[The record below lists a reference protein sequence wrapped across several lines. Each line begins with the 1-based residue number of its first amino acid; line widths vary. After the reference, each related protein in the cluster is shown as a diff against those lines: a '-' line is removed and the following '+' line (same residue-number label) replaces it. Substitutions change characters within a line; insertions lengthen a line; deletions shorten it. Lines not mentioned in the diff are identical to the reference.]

1 MAGRVKATEYYYNWF
16 FTQTASIR
24 GGNCET
30 LKQQEAKQQEA
41 KQQDQQETAEQCN
54 AEQNGAESNQ
64 KQKPNRRTTGSQ

>member
-24 GGNCET
+24 GGNSET
-30 LKQQEAKQQEA
+30 LKQQEA

-64 KQKPNRRTTGSQ
+64 NQKPNRRTTGSQ

>member
-24 GGNCET
+24 GGNSET
-30 LKQQEAKQQEA
+30 LKQQEA
-41 KQQDQQETAEQCN
+41 KQQDQQETAGQCN

-64 KQKPNRRTTGSQ
+64 KQKPNRRTPGSQ

>member
-24 GGNCET
+24 GGNSETAET
-30 LKQQEAKQQEA
+30 LKQQEA

>member
-24 GGNCET
+24 GGNSKT
-30 LKQQEAKQQEA
+30 LKQQEA

>member
-30 LKQQEAKQQEA
+30 LKQQEA

>member
-24 GGNCET
+24 GGNSET
-30 LKQQEAKQQEA
+30 MKQQEA

>member
-1 MAGRVKATEYYYNWF
+1 VAGRVKATEYYYNWF

-30 LKQQEAKQQEA
+30 LKQQEA

>member
-24 GGNCET
+24 GGNSET
-30 LKQQEAKQQEA
+30 LKQQEA
-41 KQQDQQETAEQCN
+41 KQQDQQETAGQCN

>member
-24 GGNCET
+24 GGNSET
-30 LKQQEAKQQEA
+30 LKQQEA

>member
-24 GGNCET
+24 GGKSET
-30 LKQQEAKQQEA
+30 LKQQEA

>member
-24 GGNCET
+24 EGNSET
-30 LKQQEAKQQEA
+30 LTQQEA